1 MSAPV
6 KQKNAQEFKKKGSFI
21 IIIIVSKSGIII
33 VGPMYGRPR
42 WPTSSRVNYSTA
54 VHANNALLLL
64 LQPRRDRRTELQISV
79 FSQLN

>member
-1 MSAPV
+1 
-6 KQKNAQEFKKKGSFI
+6 
-21 IIIIVSKSGIII
+21 
-33 VGPMYGRPR
+33 MYGRPR